1 MDDQQNGI
9 KYTEKVHDVDDVV
22 KKLFEKSLLICQS
35 NDVKKINQL
44 LQILSLTNQSI
55 DKIKL

>member
-1 MDDQQNGI
+1 MDDQKSIQ
-9 KYTEKVHDVDDVV
+9 YTEKVHDVDDVV

-35 NDVKKINQL
+35 NDDKKINQL
-44 LQILSLTNQSI
+44 LQILKLTNQSI